1 MVSTLWIQK
10 PRPILVQSWVS
21 CPHPVGARKDT
32 WASLTFYMRSRAHS
46 PSRFPPHKE
55 NVFSASKNQWPQC
68 LHPASSRGPENTHQ
82 ITKLHGSSISNIF
95 NYISKPFFFF
105 LIWGGNTSVQSFVC
119 NLMDSKWKIGPVVL
133 IHCCMSHISA
143 ICKGLCEVPNY
154 IFQDEKY
161 NLYQKAT
168 DLNPKHTCV

>member
-32 WASLTFYMRSRAHS
+32 WAPLTFYMRSRAHS

-68 LHPASSRGPENTHQ
+68 LHPANSRGPENTHQ
-82 ITKLHGSSISNIF
+82 ITKLHGSSRSNIL

-105 LIWGGNTSVQSFVC
+105 LIWGGNTSVQSFVISWIPSEK
-119 NLMDSKWKIGPVVL
+119 LVL
-133 IHCCMSHISA
+133 WFWFTA
-143 ICKGLCEVPNY
+143 VWVTLVPFVKVCVKSQ
-154 IFQDEKY
+154 ITSFKMRSI
-161 NLYQKAT
+161 
-168 DLNPKHTCV
+168 TCIKRQLI

>member
-32 WASLTFYMRSRAHS
+32 WAPLTVYMRSRAHS

-68 LHPASSRGPENTHQ
+68 RHPADSRGPENTQQ
-82 ITKLHGSSISNIF
+82 ITKLHGSSRSNIL
-95 NYISKPFFFF
+95 NYISKPFFFN
-105 LIWGGNTSVQSFVC
+105 WGRQHVCSVLC
-119 NLMDSKWKIGPVVL
+119 NLLWIPSEKLFLWFWFTAVWVTLVPFVKVCVRSQITSFKMRSIPCIKRQL
-133 IHCCMSHISA
+133 I
-143 ICKGLCEVPNY
+143 
-154 IFQDEKY
+154 
-161 NLYQKAT
+161 
-168 DLNPKHTCV
+168 